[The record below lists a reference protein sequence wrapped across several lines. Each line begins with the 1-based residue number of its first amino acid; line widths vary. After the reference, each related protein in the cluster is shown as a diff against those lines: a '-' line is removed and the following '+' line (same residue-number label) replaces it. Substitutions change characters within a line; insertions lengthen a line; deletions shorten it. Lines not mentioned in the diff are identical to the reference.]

1 MKNFKIF
8 FSKSYSLLNRT
19 QKNQLRTIIFLLV
32 LGMIIESFSLA
43 IIFPLI
49 KVITE
54 PDIVFSN
61 PTFKNITQEL
71 NIINTQQI
79 LIITIFLIIFIYLLK
94 TIFMLFS
101 SWKQSKFAYSFQY
114 SISNKLYRKYLLRD
128 YKLHTE
134 QNSSKLISTV
144 IMETNAFTQAF
155 LLPLLYVISELFI
168 LIGIVILIFYVNP
181 FGALIITTILF
192 FTSLIFSKITKKQIL
207 FWGTERQ
214 KFEAKRIQN
223 IQEGL
228 GGIKEIKVLG
238 CESSFI
244 NKYEKSNFSSANLGM
259 KISFMQNIPKQII
272 ELVSILSISLIIF
285 FNTVIL
291 EGGGDL
297 LPVLAL
303 FVASA
308 FRMMPSVNRI
318 MSSLQNIRFSIP
330 VVELLYDELKDFSNL
345 QNSVITNSKI
355 EFNNEFKISN
365 LNFEYDNGNLIFDEI
380 NLTVQ
385 KGETIG
391 IVGGSGIGK
400 STLIDIILG
409 ILNPQKGDITI
420 DNISIYDNLRL
431 WQNNIGYVPQ
441 SIYLVDD
448 TIKHNVALGVD
459 SDKINLV
466 NLDLAIREAQLD
478 EFIKNSEYGY
488 DTIVGENGIKLSG
501 GQKQRIGI
509 ARALYHRPQVLIF
522 DEATSAL
529 DTNTELEVMKSINNL
544 KGKKTIFIIA
554 HRLSTLEN
562 CDKIYQIVDK
572 KLILKVN

>member
-1 MKNFKIF
+1 MKNIKTL
-8 FSKSYSLLNRT
+8 FSKSYSLLNRF
-19 QKNQLRTIIFLLV
+19 QKIQLRTIIFLLII
-32 LGMIIESFSLA
+32 GMIIESISLA

-49 KVITE
+49 KILTQ
-54 PDIVFSN
+54 PNIVFST
-61 PTFKNITQEL
+61 PVFKNVIQKLKIT
-71 NIINTQQI
+71 NSQQI
-79 LIITIFLIIFIYLLK
+79 LTFTIFFIISIYLFK
-94 TIFMLFS
+94 TVFMLFS
-101 SWKQSKFAYSFQY
+101 SWKQSKFAYSFQF
-114 SISNKLYRKYLLRD
+114 SISNKLYRKYLYRD
-128 YKLHTE
+128 YKLHIE

-144 IMETNAFTQAF
+144 IVETNAFTQAF

-168 LIGIVILIFYVNP
+168 LIGIVLLIFYVNP
-181 FGALIITTILF
+181 FGATIITTILF
-192 FTSLIFSKITKKQIL
+192 VTSFIFSRLTKRKII

-238 CESSFI
+238 CENSFI
-244 NKYEKSNFSSANLGM
+244 NKYEKSNLSSANLGM

-285 FNTVIL
+285 FNSIYL
-291 EGGGDL
+291 DGGGEL

-330 VVELLYDELKDFSNL
+330 VVELLYEELKDF
-345 QNSVITNSKI
+345 TNYPSFINTERKI
-355 EFNNEFKISN
+355 EFNNEFKILN
-365 LNFEYDNGNLIFDEI
+365 LNFQYDNNNLIFDDI
-380 NLTVQ
+380 NLTVY

-409 ILNPQKGDITI
+409 ILNPQNGNITI
-420 DNISIYDNLRL
+420 DNISIYNDIKL

-441 SIYLVDD
+441 SIYLIDD
-448 TIKHNVALGVD
+448 TIKNNIALGVEA
-459 SDKINLV
+459 DKINLD
-466 NLDLAIREAQLD
+466 NLNKAIHEAQLD
-478 EFIKNSEYGY
+478 DFIINSEFGY
-488 DTIVGENGIKLSG
+488 ESIVGENGIKLSG

-509 ARALYHRPQVLIF
+509 ARALYHRPEILIF

-529 DTNTELEVMKSINNL
+529 DVNTELEVMKSINNL
-544 KGKKTIFIIA
+544 KRKKTIFIIA

-562 CDKIYQIVDK
+562 CDRIYEIVNK
-572 KLILKVN
+572 KLILKQD